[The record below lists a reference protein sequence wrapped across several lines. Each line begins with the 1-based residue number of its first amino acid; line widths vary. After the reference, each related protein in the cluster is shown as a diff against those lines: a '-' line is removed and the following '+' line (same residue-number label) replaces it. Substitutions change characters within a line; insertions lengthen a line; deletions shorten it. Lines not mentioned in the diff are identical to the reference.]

1 MVVHSV
7 VMRHPDLRHHPES
20 WIEQIFASKSARRG
34 AVVRRS
40 LDWVDREV
48 GRDRFI
54 WEVRRRNYHL
64 IRTADQFIVICN
76 SGPVEM
82 LF

>member
-1 MVVHSV
+1 MQMLTRTS
-7 VMRHPDLRHHPES
+7 PPEP
-20 WIEQIFASKSARRG
+20 WIAQLFSTKAARKG

-40 LDWVDREV
+40 MARVDREV

-54 WEVRRRNYHL
+54 AEVNRRGYHL
-64 IRTADQFIVICN
+64 VETADQFLVVCHN
-76 SGPVEM
+76 GPIRI

>member
-1 MVVHSV
+1 MQPWAMQVVT
-7 VMRHPDLRHHPES
+7 RHTYPDI
-20 WIEQIFASKSARRG
+20 WIAQMFSTKAARRG

-40 LDWVDREV
+40 VAWVDREV

-54 WEVRRRNYHL
+54 AEIRRRGFHL
-64 IRTADQFIVICN
+64 VRTADQFIVICHG
-76 SGPVEM
+76 GPIDI